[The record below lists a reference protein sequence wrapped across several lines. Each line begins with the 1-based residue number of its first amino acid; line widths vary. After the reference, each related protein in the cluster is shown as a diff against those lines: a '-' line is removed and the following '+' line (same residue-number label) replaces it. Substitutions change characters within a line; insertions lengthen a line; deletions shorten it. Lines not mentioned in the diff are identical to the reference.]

1 MTSVN
6 ISYLIPYL
14 RLKLGDLNPATYRY
28 LDVWLETSLALSIK
42 NLQRFWRDKYLID
55 DDNVVTR
62 NSNYQYWVFDEGLGT
77 IEASDEYVVVLMA
90 GIIIL
95 GGSLE
100 NSAWD
105 AVSWRDNEVSYS
117 SVTSGSLREN
127 SLKRLH
133 SELESLITSPT
144 KRLAQALRAPLPGFL
159 GNPFENSEDK

>member
-14 RLKLGDLNPATYRY
+14 RLKLGDLNPTNYRY

-62 NSNYQYWVFDEGLGT
+62 NSNYQYWVYDEGLGT
-77 IEASDEYVVVLMA
+77 IESSDEYIVVLMS

-105 AVSWRDNEVSYS
+105 VVSWRDNEISFNS
-117 SVTSGSLREN
+117 NEGARLRDSN
-127 SLKRLH
+127 LNRMTK
-133 SELESLITSPT
+133 ELESLITPPT
-144 KRLAQALRAPLPGFL
+144 RRLAQSLRGPLPGYL
-159 GNPFENSEDK
+159 GNPYERVDE